1 MSPGNFL
8 FRQREFEQM
17 ELEYFCDP
25 AEADQWFGYW
35 VDYCHAWLLKY
46 GIKPENLHLRQHDP
60 KELAHYAK
68 ATTDIEYRFP
78 FGWGALL
85 PCSSARP
92 WLFLTP
98 TLWR

>member
-85 PCSSARP
+85 PYSCPLRSPA
-92 WLFLTP
+92 FF
-98 TLWR
+98 